1 MSDNNQYFSR
11 EGLEKL
17 KEELKQRTDVLR
29 PEIAQRIKEAKE
41 QGDLSENAEFDAA
54 KEAQS
59 MNEGR
64 IEEIRKIL
72 ENAVVVTNGDQKHSV
87 VSVGCKLDV
96 ESSGKKQTFH
106 IVGVTE
112 SDPAKGF
119 ISNESPIGKAFLGHK
134 KGDTVKVRIPKG
146 EVEYK
151 ILDIK

>member
-1 MSDNNQYFSR
+1 MPDSQYFSK

-17 KEELKQRTDVLR
+17 KEELQNRIDIMR
-29 PEIAQRIKEAKE
+29 PELAQRIKEAKE

-72 ENAVVVTNGDQKHSV
+72 ENAVIIKEGCAKHDI
-87 VSVGCKLDV
+87 VGIGCTIEV
-96 ESSGKKQTFH
+96 EANGKKQKFV

-112 SDPAKGF
+112 SDPSTGHV
-119 ISNESPIGKAFLGHK
+119 SNESPIGKALLGHK
-134 KGDTVKVRIPKG
+134 KGDLVKVNVPKG
-146 EVEYK
+146 EIEYK
-151 ILDIK
+151 IVDIK